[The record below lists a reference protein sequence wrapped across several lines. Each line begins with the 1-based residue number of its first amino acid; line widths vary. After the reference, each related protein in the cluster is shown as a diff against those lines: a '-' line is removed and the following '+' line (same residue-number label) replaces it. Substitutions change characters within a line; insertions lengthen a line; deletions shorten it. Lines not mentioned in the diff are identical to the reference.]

1 MRQVVAARSQRG
13 AAEYAFCRLLEQG
26 GVASSVPLYSC
37 WHTAREEIAA
47 EYEALDKKNGFK
59 RWFSFLWKN
68 LKRLFRRKRR

>member
-1 MRQVVAARSQRG
+1 MKIELIG
-13 AAEYAFCRLLEQG
+13 KLNTIY
-26 GVASSVPLYSC
+26 
-37 WHTAREEIAA
+37 EEIAA